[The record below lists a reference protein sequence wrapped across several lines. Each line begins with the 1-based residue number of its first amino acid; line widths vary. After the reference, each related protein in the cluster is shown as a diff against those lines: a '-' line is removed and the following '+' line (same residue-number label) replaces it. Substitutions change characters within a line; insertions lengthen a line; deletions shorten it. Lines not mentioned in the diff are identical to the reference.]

1 MKTWIVLPLLL
12 MSCVGCSALNLQ
24 KPTATVTGMTVQ
36 NVTAAGFTMNFGVD
50 LANPNSIELPL
61 TTADYKIGLGGVGVA
76 DGKAKP
82 AGSIPAKGTES
93 VTLPVTLTYENL
105 LTAEQA
111 IAKTGGNVPYTLDG
125 GLSFATKN
133 PITGDLRVPVQYS
146 GTLALKEILNNPQA
160 VMQSPAAQKL
170 VRDLATSFFN
180 H

>member
-1 MKTWIVLPLLL
+1 MKTWIVLPLLW

-61 TTADYKIGLGGVGVA
+61 TTADYKI
-76 DGKAKP
+76 GKAKP

-170 VRDLATSFFN
+170 VRDLATSFLN